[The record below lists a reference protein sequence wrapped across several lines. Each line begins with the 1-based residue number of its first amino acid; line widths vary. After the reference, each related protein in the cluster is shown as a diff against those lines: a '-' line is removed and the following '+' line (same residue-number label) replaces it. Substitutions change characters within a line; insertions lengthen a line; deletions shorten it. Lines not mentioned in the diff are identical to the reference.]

1 MSSEKRIVNVLDS
14 NSDFNENIRSALGL
28 IHLGLIHLVRNVF
41 SPSKGYEL
49 LKELSLGSLR
59 DKDLRILL
67 TQNYE
72 MDIPWIHLEYAGD
85 KLEFENF

>member
-14 NSDFNENIRSALGL
+14 NSDFNENIRSA
-28 IHLGLIHLVRNVF
+28 LGLIHLVRNVF

>member
-14 NSDFNENIRSALGL
+14 NSDFNENLRSA
-28 IHLGLIHLVRNVF
+28 LGLIHLVRNVF

-67 TQNYE
+67 TQYYE
-72 MDIPWIHLEYAGD
+72 MDIPWIHLEYADG
-85 KLEFENF
+85 

>member
-28 IHLGLIHLVRNVF
+28 IHLVRNLF